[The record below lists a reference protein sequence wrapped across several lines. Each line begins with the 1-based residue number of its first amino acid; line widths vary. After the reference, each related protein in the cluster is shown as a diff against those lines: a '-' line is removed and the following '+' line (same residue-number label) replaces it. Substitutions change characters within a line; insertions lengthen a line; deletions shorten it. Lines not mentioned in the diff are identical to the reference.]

1 MHWLGVC
8 RIALDS
14 VNTHHAESNMK
25 LGKPAFYYMG
35 MILAAS
41 SLFTAC
47 NPRTSVPAHLR
58 DLSYDPNA
66 RNIALLFGAANG
78 LPGIQDDLN
87 HMKQVLEDPQG
98 GNGFQVVMLTDAS
111 RDQILSATQ
120 EAAVAAGENGT
131 IFWYFSGHGA
141 ESGDLMTTGGMLPF
155 SKVTDTIRSAR
166 QTPVKRMFAMFDS
179 CFSGQMVNGS
189 AAINGMR
196 SGGLAGSDNVYALTS
211 APEGSDWSS
220 ASDDEAMM
228 QVAKNYANIAAD
240 SFYDQAP
247 VAKMAPQAF
256 EQLIVMSA
264 SQRYETSLAGSG
276 GSEFTSAL
284 ANVFQSFKSGRP
296 QATIGEFLDA
306 VRSETARSSGG
317 HHTPAFRVMP
327 EQEIMADTLFAKP
340 RQQNLQPGPQPA
352 PGATPGV
359 GPAPAPALGMVI
371 AIGPGDATTG
381 AARLYAGTDASVTRV
396 GLCSGRK
403 EACLRR
409 AQVFLEFRPAAAQ
422 TALPQIPA
430 GGVAYESARPIVI
443 EASKPVT
450 FLGFDASGKVVVSRT
465 IQFRRN

>member
-1 MHWLGVC
+1 
-8 RIALDS
+8 
-14 VNTHHAESNMK
+14 MK

-41 SLFTAC
+41 SLFAAC

-98 GNGFQVVMLTDAS
+98 GNGFQVVVINEAT

-196 SGGLAGSDNVYALTS
+196 SGGLGGSDNVYALTS

-256 EQLIVMSA
+256 EQLVVMSA
-264 SQRYETSLAGSG
+264 SQRYETSWAGGG

-284 ANVFQSFKSGRP
+284 SNVFRSFKSSRP

-306 VRSETARSSGG
+306 VRSETTRSSSG

-327 EQEIMADTLFAKP
+327 EQEVMADTLFAKP

-352 PGATPGV
+352 PGATPGN
-359 GPAPAPALGMVI
+359 ALAMVI
-371 AIGPGDATTG
+371 AIGPGDAANG
-381 AARLYAGTDASVTRV
+381 AARLYAATDASVTRV

-409 AQVFLEFRPAAAQ
+409 AQVFLEFRPAQ
-422 TALPQIPA
+422 TQTVLPQIPA
-430 GGVAYESARPIVI
+430 GAVAYESARPIVI